1 MAHVSRAVHVDA
13 PSARVFALVAD
24 PARIAELD
32 PRVGGVR
39 VEQGAS
45 GPRRVTLE
53 FAPGAAGSS
62 AEIVADVTRYVRG
75 RDFALASPEGAPGP
89 MFRLQVSCRDADGGT
104 DLTCEMEIRLPGLAG
119 RMADPLL
126 GAALAQQ
133 VAGLL
138 ARVKRE
144 AAEPPAG
151 PAGGPGSRTGPAG
164 RARPSTR
171 TRGDRR
177 SHT

>member
-1 MAHVSRAVHVDA
+1 MAHVSRAVHIDA
-13 PSARVFALVAD
+13 PRERVFALVAD

-39 VEQGAS
+39 VERGAS
-45 GPRRVTLE
+45 GPRRVHLE

-62 AEIVADVTRYVRG
+62 AEIVADVTRYVAG
-75 RDFALASPEGAPGP
+75 RDFVMASPAGAPGP
-89 MFRLQVSCRDADGGT
+89 AFRLEVSCRDASGGT

-133 VAGLL
+133 VGALL
-138 ARVKRE
+138 ARVERE
-144 AAEPPAG
+144 ATRKPVDDAATGRVSQSG
-151 PAGGPGSRTGPAG
+151 PTD
-164 RARPSTR
+164 RAHSSTK
-171 TRGDRR
+171 TRK
-177 SHT
+177 TN

>member
-1 MAHVSRAVHVDA
+1 MAHVSRAVHIDA
-13 PSARVFALVAD
+13 PRDRVFALVAD

-39 VEQGAS
+39 VERGDS
-45 GPRRVTLE
+45 GPRRVHLE

-62 AEIVADVTRYVRG
+62 AEIVADVTRYAAG
-75 RDFALASPEGAPGP
+75 RDFVMASPAGAPGP
-89 MFRLQVSCRDADGGT
+89 VFRLEVSCRDAGGGT

-133 VAGLL
+133 VGALL
-138 ARVKRE
+138 ARVERE
-144 AAEPPAG
+144 ATREPADDPRADPGARRG
-151 PAGGPGSRTGPAG
+151 PTDQ
-164 RARPSTR
+164 ARSSTN
-171 TRGDRR
+171 TRQAP
-177 SHT
+177 H